1 LNSIITVGITGGI
14 GTGKSL
20 VCRII
25 NIMGYPVF
33 YSDDEAKA
41 ILANDSAAIKEVTE
55 IFGPLAYNEKGLDLK
70 YISSQVFAQSEL
82 LDALNKI
89 VHPKVRSVFNTWRS
103 KQVSRIVFNEAA
115 ILFETGAYKNNN
127 YNVLVT
133 SPLQL
138 RKKRIKMR
146 DQLSDEQIESRISKQ
161 WSDEKKIPLADFVI
175 VNDEEHLVLQQIQK
189 IVEGITQ

>member
-1 LNSIITVGITGGI
+1 
-14 GTGKSL
+14 
-20 VCRII
+20 
-25 NIMGYPVF
+25 MGYPVF